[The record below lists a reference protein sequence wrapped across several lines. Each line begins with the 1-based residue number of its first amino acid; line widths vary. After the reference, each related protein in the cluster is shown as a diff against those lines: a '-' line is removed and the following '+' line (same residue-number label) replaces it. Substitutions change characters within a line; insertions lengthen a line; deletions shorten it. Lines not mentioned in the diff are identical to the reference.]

1 MIVHIAREVDWQQAL
16 PGGRY
21 APPELE
27 RDGFIHL
34 SSPEQVSGPAN
45 ALYSDERGLVL
56 LWVDPARLEA
66 ELRYE
71 PPAPGAPVTF
81 PHLYGS
87 LNLDAVVGVV
97 QLEPWKPGEF
107 RLPPAPG

>member
-1 MIVHIAREVDWQQAL
+1 VIVRIARETDWERAQTEGL
-16 PGGRY
+16 Y

-34 SSPEQVSGPAN
+34 SKPEQVSGPAN
-45 ALYSDERGLVL
+45 ALYSDEHGLAL
-56 LWVDPARLEA
+56 LWIDPARLEA
-66 ELRYE
+66 ELSYE

-81 PHLYGS
+81 PHLYGP

-97 QLEPWKPGEF
+97 QLEPWKRGEF
-107 RLPPAPG
+107 RLPSAP